1 MKPTN
6 IYKKVGVSF
15 ISVVLLSLV
24 FSSLTPSTAF
34 AQQDPGAGGVSSWM
48 NRLFGGSNLG
58 DTAPTQSGT
67 SIPGIPQIVVD
78 IVMGGGQSE
87 QPTNTSNPT
96 GGFSV
101 NNISGIITNVYN
113 NPLESAGNV
122 IQGGLGLV
130 VNMLNGVGTFVEDPI
145 SSTING
151 VVGAYVEIGNQLQWW
166 SNDGNLTGTT
176 FGDPVQA
183 ITGIIEA
190 VVNAVLVE
198 PVVGAV
204 NLLTGGVNGEP
215 AGGDALSPGSQAGG
229 STSNGARVIQG
240 GQTLRFSNG
249 ESLTLRQGETATIN
263 PNGDITINL
272 TNGHTMVI
280 TSEGY
285 ATEYNAQ
292 GEPINSNDP
301 GVNPGNWDGSAGN
314 SNGPSIPGASKGT
327 VGNPFSDGTDKDDAK
342 SSNKEDQSN
351 PYLFEY
357 DPSSTNNNPSGD
369 GAIEQ

>member
-1 MKPTN
+1 MSYAHNVIRGCFYLYNTYIHIMKPTN
-6 IYKKVGVSF
+6 IYKKVSVFFVG
-15 ISVVLLSLV
+15 VVLLSLV

-67 SIPGIPQIVVD
+67 NIPGIPQIVVD
-78 IVMGGGQSE
+78 IVMGGGQSQ

-130 VNMLNGVGTFVEDPI
+130 VNMLNGVATFVENPI

-166 SNDGNLTGTT
+166 SNDGSLTGTT
-176 FGDPVQA
+176 FGDPGQVIQSGTEA
-183 ITGIIEA
+183 IVGGIVEITNEIL
-190 VVNAVLVE
+190 NAFSD
-198 PVVGAV
+198 PSTSPK
-204 NLLTGGVNGEP
+204 NEP
-215 AGGDALSPGSQAGG
+215 ATVIPDAEGIKAQPVDAKPSAKPGS
-229 STSNGARVIQG
+229 S
-240 GQTLRFSNG
+240 
-249 ESLTLRQGETATIN
+249 
-263 PNGDITINL
+263 
-272 TNGHTMVI
+272 
-280 TSEGY
+280 
-285 ATEYNAQ
+285 
-292 GEPINSNDP
+292 
-301 GVNPGNWDGSAGN
+301 GV
-314 SNGPSIPGASKGT
+314 SIPGASKGT